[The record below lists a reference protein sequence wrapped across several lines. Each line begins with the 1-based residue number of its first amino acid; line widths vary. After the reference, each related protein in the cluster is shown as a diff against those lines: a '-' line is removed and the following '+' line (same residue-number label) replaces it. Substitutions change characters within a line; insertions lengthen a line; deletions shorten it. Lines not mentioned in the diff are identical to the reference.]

1 MLDDGE
7 NFLKYMESTETVSFA
22 NIIETEC
29 LWYCFSTILQ
39 NDLNSAKDHWNTH
52 RIRKSRFQTIH
63 GRPNVLYEIPS
74 RSRGQECLKL
84 TISNEM
90 FNQTAASVTEEERP
104 DDYQGYFSYLME
116 VLERQQPGTWQEALS
131 FFIELK
137 RMINFQD
144 YHFLSTIHAALRS
157 KKKC

>member
-1 MLDDGE
+1 
-7 NFLKYMESTETVSFA
+7 MESTETVSFA

-39 NDLNSAKDHWNTH
+39 NDLNSAKGHCNTH
-52 RIRKSRFQTIH
+52 RIRKSRFQTTH

-90 FNQTAASVTEEERP
+90 FNQTAASVTEEQYP
-104 DDYQGYFSYLME
+104 KDYQEYFSYLME
-116 VLERQQPGTWQEALS
+116 VLERRKPETWQEALS
-131 FFIELK
+131 LLIWKINSFFLQS
-137 RMINFQD
+137 M
-144 YHFLSTIHAALRS
+144 YL
-157 KKKC
+157 